1 LLNRGEVSVSFLRA
15 SLSPKSY
22 FPPVWF
28 AEADDS
34 HLTDDERAKTE
45 QGATKNWLKL
55 EPLQSAEVPLTSY
68 GARAFTGDLS
78 VESGT
83 TSEVFT
89 FTSGALARTGQLTVT
104 SSSVVTPSGSCARS
118 GSMAPA
124 THTSACYMLTGRSA
138 RAGTH
143 RPTVNTD
150 NTARMRTNFAI
161 AQSREHLP
169 CLTVHNPTDEELVSW
184 YLHHRRFDMLTSKWY

>member
-1 LLNRGEVSVSFLRA
+1 MSFLRA
-15 SLSPKSY
+15 SFSPKSY

-45 QGATKNWLKL
+45 QGATRNWLKL
-55 EPLQSAEVPLTSY
+55 EPLKSVEVSLTSY
-68 GARAFTGDLS
+68 GARAFAGDLR

-83 TSEVFT
+83 TTEAFT
-89 FTSGALARTGQLTVT
+89 YTSGAVARSGQLTIAT
-104 SSSVVTPSGSCARS
+104 SSAVTPSGSCARS

-124 THTSACYMLTGRSA
+124 TFTSATFTITGRGS
-138 RAGTH
+138 RVGTN
-143 RPTVNTD
+143 RPAINAD
-150 NTARMRTNFAI
+150 NVAMMRTNFAI

-184 YLHHRRFDMLTSKWY
+184 YLHHRRFDTLTSKWY